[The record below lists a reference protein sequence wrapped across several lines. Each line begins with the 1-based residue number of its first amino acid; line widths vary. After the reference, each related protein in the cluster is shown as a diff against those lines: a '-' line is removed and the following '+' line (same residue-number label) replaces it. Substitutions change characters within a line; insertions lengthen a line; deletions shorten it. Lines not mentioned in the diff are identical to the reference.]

1 MTLDEI
7 KKHFGT
13 AFDFHLETGM
23 SHVNYY
29 NWADY
34 GFIPMLTQVKLQELT
49 NGALKADYKDAKQYD
64 I

>member
-7 KKHFGT
+7 KNHFGT
-13 AFDFHLETGM
+13 AINFHLETGM

-34 GFIPMLTQVKLQELT
+34 GYIPIETQVKLQWMT
-49 NGALKADYKDAKQYD
+49 NGVLKADHRHGKPLE
-64 I
+64 